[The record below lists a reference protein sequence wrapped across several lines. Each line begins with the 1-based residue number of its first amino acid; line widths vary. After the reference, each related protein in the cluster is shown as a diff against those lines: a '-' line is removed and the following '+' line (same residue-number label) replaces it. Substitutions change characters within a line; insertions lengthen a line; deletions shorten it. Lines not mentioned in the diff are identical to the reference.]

1 MGRYTTVFSMIALG
15 LAFTLFNTIDLI
27 LGILKVSVTEES
39 AKAYRRNNE
48 KAQATVL
55 LQHI

>member
-1 MGRYTTVFSMIALG
+1 MIALG
-15 LAFTLFNTIDLI
+15 LVFTLFNTIDLI